1 MQISA
6 PGITVNGILISPDE
20 INAEVQYHPADNLYG
35 AKYEAMKALVIREIL
50 IQRAAELG
58 LCTRDKA
65 IKKPDEVIDSLL
77 EKEISVPEADK
88 KTCLHYYNSN
98 KKRFFTSPLFEV
110 SHILYLAPP
119 DDEKAK
125 KKALK
130 QAQTAL
136 KRIKDDPA
144 LFEAI
149 AREESACSSASD
161 GGRLGQ
167 ISKGQTMP
175 AFETALFQM
184 NENETSNQPVA
195 TEVGYHIIRVHKKA
209 EGTQLPFDAVHDW
222 IRNDLRQKSW
232 NRAFNQYIQLLAGK
246 SEISGFRLESSKTPL
261 VQ

>member
-125 KKALK
+125 KEGPETGTDSFEKN
-130 QAQTAL
+130 
-136 KRIKDDPA
+136 KRRP
-144 LFEAI
+144 
-149 AREESACSSASD
+149 C
-161 GGRLGQ
+161 
-167 ISKGQTMP
+167 
-175 AFETALFQM
+175 
-184 NENETSNQPVA
+184 
-195 TEVGYHIIRVHKKA
+195 II
-209 EGTQLPFDAVHDW
+209 
-222 IRNDLRQKSW
+222 
-232 NRAFNQYIQLLAGK
+232 
-246 SEISGFRLESSKTPL
+246 
-261 VQ
+261 